1 MWLEIL
7 IFVILGLWLA
17 FSIYLV
23 IKHRKTGGCC
33 GDCSKCG
40 LNSETCDRRKPQ

>member
-17 FSIYLV
+17 VSVYWV
-23 IKHRKTGGCC
+23 IKHRKTGGCS
-33 GDCSKCG
+33 GDCGSCG
-40 LNSETCDRRKPQ
+40 CRDCHKNPHMKP